1 MNDLMSVV
9 DWSRAQFALT
19 AMYHWLFVP
28 LTIGL
33 SLIVAIM
40 ETIYVR
46 QSGRVPEEAAK
57 WKGITKFWMTLFGI
71 NFACGVATGIIL
83 EFEFGTNWSN
93 YSWFVGDIF
102 GAPLAIE
109 GLLAFFM
116 EATFVAVMFF
126 GWKKVSKGFHLAS
139 TWLVALGV
147 SLSALWILIANAWM
161 QNPVGMQFDPDQMR
175 NVMDDFWQ
183 VAFNAVS
190 INKFFHAVTSGW
202 VLAAVFVV
210 GVSCWML
217 FRRKNVDA
225 ARKSMIIA
233 SWVGLVGVV
242 LVSWTGHGS
251 AVQVSRVQPMKL
263 AAMEGLYKG
272 QCAQDL
278 VAIGI
283 MRPGKEIAD
292 GQDPMLFSID
302 IPYGLSILAN
312 NDPHSFVPGIEDLIA
327 GISLTEQGDT
337 VNTVSYIERIAIGQK
352 AQSALRAY
360 NEARKAGDQA
370 AMDAAVKE
378 IRDNYKYFG
387 YGYLDSPSQA
397 VPNVPLTFYSFHIM
411 VALGGYLFVLFI
423 LLIFICYRSVGHLE
437 KPWLHIVGL
446 ISIPLVWICSQAG
459 WIVAEVGRQPWVIQD
474 VMPRGVAIS
483 DISATAVQTTFW
495 IFAAIFTL
503 LLIAEIS
510 IMIRF
515 IKHSENTNIE
525 LPNE

>member
-1 MNDLMSVV
+1 MSVV

-33 SLIVAIM
+33 SLMVAIM
-40 ETIYVR
+40 ETIFVR
-46 QSGRVPEEAAK
+46 QSKRNPQEAAK

-126 GWKKVSKGFHLAS
+126 GWKKVSRGFHLAS

-161 QNPVGMQFDPDQMR
+161 QNPVGMEFDPAQMR
-175 NVMDDFWQ
+175 NVMDDFWE
-183 VAFNAVS
+183 VAFNGVAM
-190 INKFFHAVTSGW
+190 NKFFHAVTSGW
-202 VLAAVFVV
+202 VLAAVFVI
-210 GVSCWML
+210 GVSCWFL
-217 FRRKNVDA
+217 FKKKNADA

-233 SWVGLVGVV
+233 SWVGLAGIL

-263 AAMEGLYKG
+263 AAMEGLYRG
-272 QCAQDL
+272 ACGQDL
-278 VAIGI
+278 VAVGI
-283 MRPGKEIAD
+283 MRPGKEVAD

-302 IPYGLSILAN
+302 IPYGLSFLAN
-312 NDPHSFVPGIEDLIA
+312 TDLHSFVPGIEDLID
-327 GISLTEQGDT
+327 GIELTQQGDT
-337 VNTVSYIERIAIGQK
+337 LRTVSYAERIEIGKK
-352 AQSALRAY
+352 ARAALLAY
-360 NEARKAGDQA
+360 SQAREAGDRA
-370 AMDAAVKE
+370 AMDLAAAQIKE
-378 IRDNYKYFG
+378 NYKYFG
-387 YGYLDSPSQA
+387 YGYLESPEQA

-411 VALGGYLFVLFI
+411 VTLGGYLFLLFVV
-423 LLIFICYRSVGHLE
+423 LIFVCYRSTRHLE

-446 ISIPLVWICSQAG
+446 LSIPLVWICSQAG

-474 VMPRGVAIS
+474 VMPRSVAIS
-483 DISATAVQTTFW
+483 DISAGSVMTTFW

-503 LLIAEIS
+503 LLVAEIS

-515 IKHSENTNIE
+515 VKHSENTNIE
-525 LPNE
+525 QPNE